1 MRYFARDDWVFGVMR
16 DSEGQPPQAEPGEG
30 RPAGSTRGLLQST
43 AVVGAMTMLSRV
55 LGLVRDVVYA
65 RYFGAGLL
73 MDAFFVAFKI
83 PNIFRRFFA
92 EGAFSQSFVPVFAE
106 YDEQKTREEVQALAD
121 RVAGT
126 LGLVLFV
133 FTAIGVLAAP
143 VLIGMAGAGW
153 LLNPDDTSA
162 EKYDLAVA
170 MLRYTFPYLLF
181 VSLTALAGAI
191 LNTYQRFAAAA
202 FAPVLLN
209 VVLITFAAF
218 VAPNFAQPGIVLAMG
233 VFVAGVVQLAFM
245 LPSLARARMLPKP
258 KWGWRD
264 EGVQRIAKLM
274 LPAIFGSSVAQ
285 INILFDTLLASFLV
299 TGSISWLYY
308 SDRLMEFPLGVFGI
322 ALATVILPNL
332 SREYAAKTMEGFAA
346 MLDWALRIVIVIA
359 LPAAVGLFMLAGP
372 ALTTIFYGGRFTVAD
387 VDMATISLMAYS
399 FGLLGF
405 ILVKVLAPGYFARQD
420 TKTPVRIGIIAL
432 VANMGLNVAFVVP
445 WYLSGTEGAHAGLA
459 LATSCSSFLNA
470 GLLYRGLRRDGVISH
485 GAGWGKFL
493 VRVVTAV
500 AVMAMLLDYAV
511 PDLPVWLESG
521 VLDNVWRL
529 TLAVVG
535 GGLAYVATLAATGI
549 RPHMLRLDRDQLQ

>member
-1 MRYFARDDWVFGVMR
+1 MNR
-16 DSEGQPPQAEPGEG
+16 DSEGQTPGAGPGPERGAEPGQDG
-30 RPAGSTRGLLQST
+30 RARTTRSLLQST
-43 AVVGAMTMLSRV
+43 AVVGSMTLLSRV
-55 LGLVRDVVYA
+55 LGLARDVVYA
-65 RYFGAGLL
+65 RFFGAGLL

-106 YDEQKTREEVQALAD
+106 YDQQRTREEVQALAD

-133 FTAIGVLAAP
+133 FTALGVVAAP
-143 VLIGMAGAGW
+143 LLISFAGAGW
-153 LLNPDDTSA
+153 LLNPDETSA
-162 EKYDLAVA
+162 QKFDLAVA
-170 MLRYTFPYLLF
+170 MLRFTFPYLLF

-209 VVLITFAAF
+209 VVLITFAAV
-218 VAPNFAQPGIVLAMG
+218 VAPNFAEPGVVLAMG
-233 VFVAGVVQLAFM
+233 VFVAGVVQLVFM
-245 LPSLARARMLPKP
+245 LPSLARVRMLPKP

-264 EGVQRIAKLM
+264 SGVQRIAKLM

-332 SREYAAKTMEGFAA
+332 SREYAAQSIAGFAA

-359 LPAAVGLFMLAGP
+359 LPSAVGLFMLAGP
-372 ALTTIFYGGRFTVAD
+372 ALTTIFYGGQFTAGD
-387 VDMATISLMAYS
+387 VSMATVSLMAYS

-432 VANMGLNVAFVVP
+432 LANMMMNVAFVVP
-445 WYLSGTEGAHAGLA
+445 WYLSGADGAHAGLA
-459 LATSCSSFLNA
+459 LATSCSAFLNA
-470 GLLYRGLRRDGVISH
+470 GLLYFGLRREGVIRH
-485 GAGWGKFL
+485 DRGWGAFML
-493 VRVVTAV
+493 RVLIAV
-500 AVMAMLLDYAV
+500 VVMALMLSQVV
-511 PDLPVWLESG
+511 PDQAAWFAAGFWTNCRWLVTEIVAG
-521 VLDNVWRL
+521 
-529 TLAVVG
+529 AVVYM
-535 GGLAYVATLAATGI
+535 LVLFATGM
-549 RPHMLRLDRDQLQ
+549 RPRMLKMTRAT